1 MDHERRRQATIVAA
15 VALGLALVVG
25 LIYVAVH
32 RQQEGSEPVA
42 VDPAGPSA
50 TTSPAKHHPH
60 HRHKHQHLVA
70 TTASAPGLGGGLP
83 AGGAPV
89 GLLGH
94 GFVGHGPHHSLTA
107 TVSGGDPL
115 GRVYYIIPTSNEY
128 RRGYHDT
135 YATSW
140 SLSTTVWGSPRYAV
154 VGVQANYKGTP
165 VSCTISVDGHVTDH
179 RTSRG
184 PYSVIWCVG

>member
-15 VALGLALVVG
+15 VVLSLALVVG
-25 LIYVAVH
+25 LIYLAIQ
-32 RQQEGSEPVA
+32 RQHEGSEPVA
-42 VDPAGPSA
+42 VDPAGPATRTPS
-50 TTSPAKHHPH
+50 TTSKHPKHRQHH
-60 HRHKHQHLVA
+60 HRVA
-70 TTASAPGLGGGLP
+70 TTANGASVSGLP
-83 AGGAPV
+83 AGVPV

-94 GFVGHGPHHSLTA
+94 GFVGQGPHHSLTA

-115 GRVYYIIPTSNEY
+115 GRVYYIIPTSSEY

-135 YATSW
+135 AATSW
-140 SLSTTVWGSPRYAV
+140 SLNTTVWGTPRYAV

-179 RTSRG
+179 RTSHG
-184 PYSVIWCVG
+184 PFSVIWCVG